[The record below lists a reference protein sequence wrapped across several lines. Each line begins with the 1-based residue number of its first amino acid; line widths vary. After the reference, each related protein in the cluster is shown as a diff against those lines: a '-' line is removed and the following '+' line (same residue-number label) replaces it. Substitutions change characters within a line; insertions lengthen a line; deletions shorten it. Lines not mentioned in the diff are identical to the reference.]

1 MSRINDLIKE
11 LCPNGVEYKLLKDV
25 SEMKRGQ
32 SITTKNLKIGKIP
45 VIAGGQEPSFYNDKY
60 NREGETI
67 TVSSSGAYAGFLNY
81 WNEPILCTD
90 SFSIKAKK
98 LNMRYLYH
106 YLKMKQNEIYNK
118 KRGAGIPHVH
128 ISDLEK
134 FQIPLPPL
142 KVQKEIA
149 RILDK
154 FGELEAELEAELEV
168 RKSQYEFW
176 REKLLNTGNSNQEYI
191 TLGDIGK
198 VCMCKRIMKN
208 ETSGSGDVPF
218 YKIGTFGKQADAY
231 ISYDIFNDYKK
242 RFSYPKKGEILVS
255 CSGTIGRS
263 VVFDGEDAYF
273 QDSNIVW
280 LSNDESKVLN
290 KFLYYFYQT
299 SPWNISD
306 GGTIKRLYNNQFIS
320 AKVPLYSLE
329 EQKKIVDILERFDTL
344 INDISDGLPAEI
356 ELRRKQYEYHR
367 NKLLSF
373 EELNYETIA

>member
-1 MSRINDLIKE
+1 MSKINDLIKG
-11 LCPNGVEYKLLKDV
+11 LCPNGVKKYTIKDICLVTRGRVISKMELQEKAGEYPVYSSQTLNNGVFGKINSYDFDGEYVQWTTDGANAGSIFYRNGKFSVTNVCGLLKVKEEYKDTISTSYLAYAL
-25 SEMKRGQ
+25 
-32 SITTKNLKIGKIP
+32 
-45 VIAGGQEPSFYNDKY
+45 IAESKKY
-60 NREGETI
+60 VNYATSNPKLMSNVVEKI
-67 TVSSSGAYAGFLNY
+67 TVLIPPL
-81 WNEPILCTD
+81 EV
-90 SFSIKAKK
+90 
-98 LNMRYLYH
+98 
-106 YLKMKQNEIYNK
+106 QNEI
-118 KRGAGIPHVH
+118 I
-128 ISDLEK
+128 
-134 FQIPLPPL
+134 
-142 KVQKEIA
+142 

-154 FGELEAELEAELEV
+154 FGELEAELETELEA
-168 RKSQYEFW
+168 RNSQYEFW
-176 REKLLNTGNSNQEYI
+176 REKLLNTGNSNQQYI
-191 TLGDIGK
+191 TLGDVGK

-208 ETSGSGDVPF
+208 ETSDSGDVPF

-231 ISYDIFNDYKK
+231 ISYDIFNDYKN

-329 EQKKIVDILERFDTL
+329 EQKRLL
-344 INDISDGLPAEI
+344 IYWNVLIS
-356 ELRRKQYEYHR
+356 
-367 NKLLSF
+367 
-373 EELNYETIA
+373 

>member
-134 FQIPLPPL
+134 FKIPCPPL
-142 KVQKEIA
+142 EVQGEIV

-290 KFLYYFYQT
+290 KFLY
-299 SPWNISD
+299 
-306 GGTIKRLYNNQFIS
+306 
-320 AKVPLYSLE
+320 
-329 EQKKIVDILERFDTL
+329 
-344 INDISDGLPAEI
+344 
-356 ELRRKQYEYHR
+356 
-367 NKLLSF
+367 
-373 EELNYETIA
+373 